1 MEMRN
6 VNTAP
11 NQSLNVLTLLCQ
23 HPKAFCH
30 QTAGYSEWLTGVFL
44 GPFRLMNAKLKFG
57 SVKITCNCCLKGNQT
72 RVAKSCK
79 VKRLVWYIFLP
90 KQLTETDF
98 ILSRF
103 APTVASW
110 QFHAGTWGK
119 WWILMLM
126 EKCLLLAHLANKSI
140 QNISFPCTL
149 PWKLIKHGIIQCLP
163 LVWIGWSCCPV
174 QADGADVRKNR
185 KSPVLLSDKADSPTT
200 RVEPSTRTV
209 FGFIRSSEQTN
220 TCVYKPLPAPG
231 PGNPSSSWVSELW
244 FANSDFTRRSPQILG
259 QPAADRQPS
268 QRSNKGKVLNIT
280 HLFLCVQAVLQLKK
294 QRVWLVH
301 RDFSYIKG
309 FCSLC
314 WE

>member
-1 MEMRN
+1 
-6 VNTAP
+6 
-11 NQSLNVLTLLCQ
+11 
-23 HPKAFCH
+23 
-30 QTAGYSEWLTGVFL
+30 
-44 GPFRLMNAKLKFG
+44 MNAKLKFG

-72 RVAKSCK
+72 PPGWNSEKNSE

-90 KQLTETDF
+90 KQLTDTDF
-98 ILSRF
+98 SLSQF

-119 WWILMLM
+119 WWLLMLM
-126 EKCLLLAHLANKSI
+126 EKCLLLALLANKSI
-140 QNISFPCTL
+140 QNVSFPCTL
-149 PWKLIKHGIIQCLP
+149 LWKLIKHGIIQCLP

-185 KSPVLLSDKADSPTT
+185 KSPVLLSDKADSPMA

-209 FGFIRSSEQTN
+209 FGFIRSSGQTN

-231 PGNPSSSWVSELW
+231 PVDPSSSWESELW
-244 FANSDFTRRSPQILG
+244 FAKSDFTRSPQILG
-259 QPAADRQPS
+259 QPTANRQPL

-280 HLFLCVQAVLQLKK
+280 HLFLSVQAVLQHQKP
-294 QRVWLVH
+294 RVWLVH

-314 WE
+314 WEYVSYSHLTKPNFSQLLKERHLVFHTF